1 MHILKLKHAPCGK
14 ITNTIFA
21 QTFSNVWTTAPFGRR
36 CKPSKRARHGRLTL
50 PASGTKGTG
59 SKMATLHSS
68 HGFMGH
74 LQTSELWLER
84 RPVMRSIRHW
94 CKMSNIS
101 ACSLSFC
108 PPGGAKGPRFRSRV
122 KIYMVL
128 ILWHQQPLVE
138 VTINLALFKDTY
150 PLNFLCLPLPAEH
163 FPVRIQLEHL
173 LPAVQRQRWLIQVQ
187 KVKSLPQIVFNLVH
201 LPWGAPSNTCL

>member
-84 RPVMRSIRHW
+84 R
-94 CKMSNIS
+94 
-101 ACSLSFC
+101 
-108 PPGGAKGPRFRSRV
+108 GAKGPRFRSRV

-138 VTINLALFKDTY
+138 STF
-150 PLNFLCLPLPAEH
+150 
-163 FPVRIQLEHL
+163 Q
-173 LPAVQRQRWLIQVQ
+173 
-187 KVKSLPQIVFNLVH
+187 
-201 LPWGAPSNTCL
+201 